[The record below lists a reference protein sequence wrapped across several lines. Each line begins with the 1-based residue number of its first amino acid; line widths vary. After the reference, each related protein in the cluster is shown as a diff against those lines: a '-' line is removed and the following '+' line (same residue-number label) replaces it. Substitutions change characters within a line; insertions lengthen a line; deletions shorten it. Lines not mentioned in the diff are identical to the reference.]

1 MKYLSVLFISI
12 SLLSCKEDI
21 AVSPPLLTGP
31 TWALIES
38 RENLNLTIKPAD
50 FIWRK
55 FERQSNGSVTYQFT
69 TDSIIEYD
77 YPCAVCYRSLIIRG
91 AKYSKVDK
99 NLKIQVE
106 PNKELLIIYGNSSNS
121 IVRLTKDTLIIGKNN
136 FGREGDY
143 SEFKFVRLK

>member
-1 MKYLSVLFISI
+1 MKYLFLLIISI

-21 AVSPPLLTGP
+21 AVSPPSLTD
-31 TWALIES
+31 TKWDLIES
-38 RENLNLTIKPAD
+38 RENFNLTIKPAD
-50 FIWRK
+50 FVWRK

-77 YPCAVCYRSLIIRG
+77 YPCDVCYRGVLIRG

-106 PNKELLIIYGNSSNS
+106 LNKELLIIYGNASNN

-143 SEFKFVRLK
+143 SEFKFVKLK